1 MKKTVLVISLSV
13 LGLSAGEVSEFLYS
27 SMDGREKRPEWS
39 YYVPMP
45 DYDRLDASA
54 NYDRPGATDDQ
65 DRRMM
70 AVARNCTG
78 EDYARLFY
86 GNGWSFQV
94 RRALYER
101 ALDFYEPLNQVCRE
115 AYMDFRNIPCLPPGE
130 ARSRWNVWT
139 ARYGAPHLCR
149 IMFPVVAGRMY
160 CCTNAAPAILEA
172 YSDAIGHRV
181 TIPDA
186 SLAGCREYDSAT
198 NSYCLYPIGIA
209 IHRADDACEEFRH
222 FHNFCF
228 PIRRDFCEGFTTPSV
243 RSVTSW
249 NEFAAAFAGLKV
261 DAWAMGIDFGVP
273 GGSAEYVDAVLS
285 SDPDL
290 SGLSARVPKNSQR
303 LLAAY
308 LEARLGGDESADYTK
323 IRTWFES
330 DSVGR
335 KVL

>member
-1 MKKTVLVISLSV
+1 MTKTFLSISLSV
-13 LGLSAGEVSEFLYS
+13 PCLFGGEVSEFLYS
-27 SMDGREKRPEWS
+27 SMDGREKRPAWS
-39 YYVPMP
+39 YYVPMK

-54 NYDRPGATDDQ
+54 NYERPGATDDQ

-70 AVARNCTG
+70 EVARNCTG
-78 EDYARLFY
+78 EGYASLFY

-149 IMFPVVAGRMY
+149 IMFPVVTGRMFFN
-160 CCTNAAPAILEA
+160 TNAAPAILEA
-172 YSDAIGHRV
+172 FSDAIGHRV
-181 TIPDA
+181 TIPET

-209 IHRADDACEEFRH
+209 IHRSDDACEEFRH

-228 PIRRDFCEGFTTPSV
+228 PIRRDFCEGFETPGV
-243 RSVTSW
+243 RSITSW
-249 NEFAAAFAGLKV
+249 NEFTAAFAGLKV
-261 DAWAMGIDFGVP
+261 DAWAMGIDFGVA
-273 GGSAEYVDAVLS
+273 GGALSYVNAVMADDS
-285 SDPDL
+285 DL
-290 SGLSARVPKNSQR
+290 SKLSARVPKNSRR
-303 LLAAY
+303 LFAAFV
-308 LEARLGGDESADYTK
+308 EAMNGDGRNPDYRK
-323 IRTWFES
+323 IVDWFLS

>member
-13 LGLSAGEVSEFLYS
+13 LGLSGGEVSEFLYS
-27 SMDGREKRPEWS
+27 SMDGREKRQAWS
-39 YYVPMP
+39 YYVPMV
-45 DYDRLDASA
+45 DYDRLDASG

-70 AVARNCTG
+70 AVARECTG

-101 ALDFYEPLNQVCRE
+101 ALDFYEPMNQVCRE

-149 IMFPVVAGRMY
+149 IMFPVVTGRMY

-181 TIPDA
+181 TIPET
-186 SLAGCREYDSAT
+186 SLAGCLENDSAT
-198 NSYCLYPIGIA
+198 NSYCIYPIGIA
-209 IHRADDACEEFRH
+209 IHRAADACEEFRH

-228 PIRRDFCEGFTTPSV
+228 PIRRDFCEGFETPGV

-249 NEFAAAFAGLKV
+249 NEFTAAFAGLKV
-261 DAWAMGIDFGVP
+261 DAWAMGIDFGVA
-273 GGSAEYVDAVLS
+273 GGALSYVNAVMADDS
-285 SDPDL
+285 DL
-290 SGLSARVPKNSQR
+290 SKLSARVPKNSRR
-303 LLAAY
+303 LFAAFV
-308 LEARLGGDESADYTK
+308 EAMNGDERNPDYRK
-323 IRTWFES
+323 IVDWFLS

>member
-160 CCTNAAPAILEA
+160 FCTNAAPAILEA
-172 YSDAIGHRV
+172 YSGAIGHRV
-181 TIPDA
+181 TIPET
-186 SLAGCREYDSAT
+186 SLAGCREYDST
-198 NSYCLYPIGIA
+198 THSYCLYPIGIA

-222 FHNFCF
+222 FHNF
-228 PIRRDFCEGFTTPSV
+228 
-243 RSVTSW
+243 
-249 NEFAAAFAGLKV
+249 
-261 DAWAMGIDFGVP
+261 
-273 GGSAEYVDAVLS
+273 
-285 SDPDL
+285 
-290 SGLSARVPKNSQR
+290 
-303 LLAAY
+303 
-308 LEARLGGDESADYTK
+308 
-323 IRTWFES
+323 
-330 DSVGR
+330 
-335 KVL
+335 

>member
-13 LGLSAGEVSEFLYS
+13 LGLSGGEVSEFLYS
-27 SMDGREKRPEWS
+27 SMDGREKRPAWS
-39 YYVPMP
+39 YYVPMK

-86 GNGWSFQV
+86 GDGWSFQV

-115 AYMDFRNIPCLPPGE
+115 AYMDFRNIPCLPPGV

-160 CCTNAAPAILEA
+160 FCTNAAPAILEA
-172 YSDAIGHRV
+172 FSDAIGHRV
-181 TIPDA
+181 TIPET
-186 SLAGCREYDSAT
+186 SLAGCREYDSTT

-228 PIRRDFCEGFTTPSV
+228 PVRRDFCAGFETPGV

-249 NEFAAAFAGLKV
+249 NEFTAAFAGLKV
-261 DAWAMGIDFGVP
+261 DAWAMGIDFGVA
-273 GGSAEYVDAVLS
+273 GGALSYVNAVMADDS
-285 SDPDL
+285 DL
-290 SGLSARVPKNSQR
+290 SKLSARVPKNSRR
-303 LLAAY
+303 LFAAFV
-308 LEARLGGDESADYTK
+308 EAMNGDGRNPDYRK
-323 IRTWFES
+323 IVDWFMS

>member
-1 MKKTVLVISLSV
+1 
-13 LGLSAGEVSEFLYS
+13 
-27 SMDGREKRPEWS
+27 
-39 YYVPMP
+39 
-45 DYDRLDASA
+45 
-54 NYDRPGATDDQ
+54 
-65 DRRMM
+65 M

-160 CCTNAAPAILEA
+160 FCTNAAPAILEA
-172 YSDAIGHRV
+172 FSDAIGHRV
-181 TIPDA
+181 TIPET
-186 SLAGCREYDSAT
+186 SLAGCREYDSTT

-228 PIRRDFCEGFTTPSV
+228 PVRRDFCEGFTTPGV

-249 NEFAAAFAGLKV
+249 NEFTAAFAGLKV
-261 DAWAMGIDFGVP
+261 DAWAMGFDFGVA
-273 GGSAEYVDAVLS
+273 GGALSYVNAVMADDS
-285 SDPDL
+285 DL
-290 SGLSARVPKNSQR
+290 SKLSARVPKNSRR
-303 LLAAY
+303 LFAAFV
-308 LEARLGGDESADYTK
+308 EAMNGDGRNPDYRKIVDWFLSA
-323 IRTWFES
+323 
-330 DSVGR
+330 SVGR

>member
-13 LGLSAGEVSEFLYS
+13 LGLSGGEVSESLYS
-27 SMDGREKRPEWS
+27 SMDGREKRPAWS
-39 YYVPMP
+39 YYVPMK

-70 AVARNCTG
+70 AVARECTG

-101 ALDFYEPLNQVCRE
+101 ALDFYEPMNQVCRE

-149 IMFPVVAGRMY
+149 IMFPVVTGRMY
-160 CCTNAAPAILEA
+160 FCTNATPAILEA
-172 YSDAIGHRV
+172 FSDAIGHRV
-181 TIPDA
+181 TIPET
-186 SLAGCREYDSAT
+186 SLAGCLEYDSAT

-209 IHRADDACEEFRH
+209 IHRSDDACEEFRH

-228 PIRRDFCEGFTTPSV
+228 PIRRDFCEGFETPGV

-261 DAWAMGIDFGVP
+261 DAWAMGIDFGVA
-273 GGSAEYVDAVLS
+273 GGALSYVNAVMADDS
-285 SDPDL
+285 DL
-290 SGLSARVPKNSQR
+290 SKLSARVPKNSRR
-303 LLAAY
+303 LFAAFV
-308 LEARLGGDESADYTK
+308 EAMNGDGRNPDYRK
-323 IRTWFES
+323 IVDWFMS

>member
-27 SMDGREKRPEWS
+27 SMDGREKRPAWS

-70 AVARNCTG
+70 AVSMNCTG

-86 GNGWSFQV
+86 GDGWSFQV

-115 AYMDFRNIPCLPPGE
+115 AYMDFRNIPCLPPGV

-139 ARYGAPHLCR
+139 ERYGAPHLCR
-149 IMFPVVAGRMY
+149 IMFPVVTGRMFFN
-160 CCTNAAPAILEA
+160 TNAATAILEA
-172 YSDAIGHRV
+172 FSDAIGHRV

-186 SLAGCREYDSAT
+186 SLAGCREYDSTT

-228 PIRRDFCEGFTTPSV
+228 PIRRDFCEGFTTPGV

-261 DAWAMGIDFGVP
+261 DAWAMGIDFGVA
-273 GGSAEYVDAVLS
+273 GGALSYVNAVMADDS
-285 SDPDL
+285 DL
-290 SGLSARVPKNSQR
+290 SKLSARVPKNSRR
-303 LLAAY
+303 LFAAFV
-308 LEARLGGDESADYTK
+308 EAMNGDGRNPDYRK
-323 IRTWFES
+323 IVDWFMS

>member
-1 MKKTVLVISLSV
+1 MKTVLVISLSV
-13 LGLSAGEVSEFLYS
+13 LGLSGGEVSEFLYS
-27 SMDGREKRPEWS
+27 SMDGREKRPAWS
-39 YYVPMP
+39 YYVPMK

-54 NYDRPGATDDQ
+54 NYERPGATDDQ

-86 GNGWSFQV
+86 GNGWCFQV

-101 ALDFYEPLNQVCRE
+101 ALDFYEPMNQVCRE

-149 IMFPVVAGRMY
+149 IMFPVVTGRMY
-160 CCTNAAPAILEA
+160 FCTNATPAILEA
-172 YSDAIGHRV
+172 FSDAIGHRV
-181 TIPDA
+181 TIPET
-186 SLAGCREYDSAT
+186 SLAGCLEYDSAT

-209 IHRADDACEEFRH
+209 IHRSDDACEEFRH

-228 PIRRDFCEGFTTPSV
+228 PIRRDFCEGFTTTGV

-261 DAWAMGIDFGVP
+261 DAWAMGIDFGVA
-273 GGSAEYVDAVLS
+273 GGALSYVNAVMADDS
-285 SDPDL
+285 DL
-290 SGLSARVPKNSQR
+290 SKLSARVPKNSRR
-303 LLAAY
+303 LFAAFV
-308 LEARLGGDESADYTK
+308 EAMNGDGRNPDYRK
-323 IRTWFES
+323 IVDWFLS

>member
-1 MKKTVLVISLSV
+1 MRNTFLAISLSV
-13 LGLSAGEVSEFLYS
+13 PCLFGGEVSEYLYGT
-27 SMDGREKRPEWS
+27 MDGREKRQEWG
-39 YYVPMP
+39 YYVPMV

-101 ALDFYEPLNQVCRE
+101 ALDFYEPMNQVCRE

-130 ARSRWNVWT
+130 ARSRWDVWT

-149 IMFPVVAGRMY
+149 IMFPVVTGRMY

-172 YSDAIGHRV
+172 YSSAIGHKV
-181 TIPDA
+181 AIPEA
-186 SLAGCREYDSAT
+186 SLAGCCEYDSAT

-228 PIRRDFCEGFTTPSV
+228 PIRRDFCEGFETPGV

-249 NEFAAAFAGLKV
+249 NEFTAAFAGLKV
-261 DAWAMGIDFGVP
+261 DAWAMGIDFGVA
-273 GGSAEYVDAVLS
+273 GGALSYVNAVMADDS
-285 SDPDL
+285 DL
-290 SGLSARVPKNSQR
+290 SKLSARVPKNSQR
-303 LLAAY
+303 LFAAFV
-308 LEARLGGDESADYTK
+308 EAMNGEGRNPDYRK
-323 IRTWFES
+323 IVDWFLS

>member
-1 MKKTVLVISLSV
+1 M
-13 LGLSAGEVSEFLYS
+13 SEFLYS
-27 SMDGREKRPEWS
+27 SMDGREKRPAWS
-39 YYVPMP
+39 YYVPMK

-54 NYDRPGATDDQ
+54 NYERPGATDDQ

-70 AVARNCTG
+70 EVARNCTG
-78 EDYARLFY
+78 EGYASLFY

-160 CCTNAAPAILEA
+160 FCTNAAPAILEA
-172 YSDAIGHRV
+172 YSGAIGHRV
-181 TIPDA
+181 TIPET
-186 SLAGCREYDSAT
+186 SLAGCLGNDSAT
-198 NSYCLYPIGIA
+198 NSYCLYPIGLA

-228 PIRRDFCEGFTTPSV
+228 PIRRDFCEGFETPGV
-243 RSVTSW
+243 RSITSW
-249 NEFAAAFAGLKV
+249 NEFTAAFAGLKV
-261 DAWAMGIDFGVP
+261 DAWAMGIDFGVA
-273 GGSAEYVDAVLS
+273 GGALSYVNAVMADDS
-285 SDPDL
+285 DL
-290 SGLSARVPKNSQR
+290 SKLSARVPKNSRR
-303 LLAAY
+303 LFAAFV
-308 LEARLGGDESADYTK
+308 EAMNGDGRNPDYRK
-323 IRTWFES
+323 IVDWFLS

>member
-13 LGLSAGEVSEFLYS
+13 LGLSGGEVSEFLYS
-27 SMDGREKRPEWS
+27 SMDGREKRPAWS
-39 YYVPMP
+39 YYVPVK
-45 DYDRLDASA
+45 DYDRLDSSA
-54 NYDRPGATDDQ
+54 NYERPGATDDQ

-130 ARSRWNVWT
+130 ARSRWDVWT

-149 IMFPVVAGRMY
+149 IMFPIVAGRMY
-160 CCTNAAPAILEA
+160 FCTNAAPAILEA
-172 YSDAIGHRV
+172 FSDAIGHRV
-181 TIPDA
+181 TIPEA
-186 SLAGCREYDSAT
+186 SLAGCREYDSTT

-209 IHRADDACEEFRH
+209 IHRAADACEEFRH

-228 PIRRDFCEGFTTPSV
+228 PIRRDFCEGFETPGV

-249 NEFAAAFAGLKV
+249 NEFTAAFAGLKV
-261 DAWAMGIDFGVP
+261 DAWAMGIDFGVA
-273 GGSAEYVDAVLS
+273 GGALSYVNAVMADDS
-285 SDPDL
+285 DL
-290 SGLSARVPKNSQR
+290 SKLSACVPKNSRR
-303 LLAAY
+303 LFAAFV
-308 LEARLGGDESADYTK
+308 EAMNGDERNPDYRK
-323 IRTWFES
+323 IVDWFLS

>member
-1 MKKTVLVISLSV
+1 MRQTFLAISLSV
-13 LGLSAGEVSEFLYS
+13 LCLFGGEVSEFLYS
-27 SMDGREKRPEWS
+27 SMDGREKRQAWS
-39 YYVPMP
+39 YYVPMV
-45 DYDRLDASA
+45 DYDRLDASG
-54 NYDRPGATDDQ
+54 NYDRPGAADDQ

-70 AVARNCTG
+70 AVARECTG

-101 ALDFYEPLNQVCRE
+101 ALDFYEPMNQVCRE

-149 IMFPVVAGRMY
+149 IMFPVVTGRMY

-181 TIPDA
+181 TIPET
-186 SLAGCREYDSAT
+186 SLDGCLENDSAT
-198 NSYCLYPIGIA
+198 NSYCIYPIGIA

-222 FHNFCF
+222 FQNFCF
-228 PIRRDFCEGFTTPSV
+228 PIRRDFCEGFTTPGV

-261 DAWAMGIDFGVP
+261 DAWAMGIDFGVA
-273 GGSAEYVDAVLS
+273 GGALSYVNAVMADD
-285 SDPDL
+285 SDPSKL
-290 SGLSARVPKNSQR
+290 STRVPKNSQR
-303 LLAAY
+303 LFAAFV
-308 LEARLGGDESADYTK
+308 EAMNGDGRNPDYRK
-323 IRTWFES
+323 IVDWFLS

>member
-1 MKKTVLVISLSV
+1 
-13 LGLSAGEVSEFLYS
+13 
-27 SMDGREKRPEWS
+27 
-39 YYVPMP
+39 
-45 DYDRLDASA
+45 
-54 NYDRPGATDDQ
+54 
-65 DRRMM
+65 MM
-70 AVARNCTG
+70 AVARECTG

-101 ALDFYEPLNQVCRE
+101 ALDFYEPMNQVCRE

-149 IMFPVVAGRMY
+149 IMFPVVTGRMY
-160 CCTNAAPAILEA
+160 FCTNATPAILEA
-172 YSDAIGHRV
+172 FSDAIGHRV
-181 TIPDA
+181 TIPET
-186 SLAGCREYDSAT
+186 SLAGCLEYDCAT

-209 IHRADDACEEFRH
+209 IHRSDDACEEFRH

-228 PIRRDFCEGFTTPSV
+228 PIRRDFCEGFETPGV

-261 DAWAMGIDFGVP
+261 DAWAMGIDFGVA
-273 GGSAEYVDAVLS
+273 GGALSYVNAVMADDS
-285 SDPDL
+285 DL
-290 SGLSARVPKNSQR
+290 SKLSARVPKNSRR
-303 LLAAY
+303 LFAAFV
-308 LEARLGGDESADYTK
+308 EAMNGDGRNPDYRK
-323 IRTWFES
+323 IVDWFMS

>member
-1 MKKTVLVISLSV
+1 MRNTFLAISLSV
-13 LGLSAGEVSEFLYS
+13 PCLFGGEVSEYLYGT
-27 SMDGREKRPEWS
+27 MDGREKRQEWG
-39 YYVPMP
+39 YYVPMV

-101 ALDFYEPLNQVCRE
+101 ALDFYEPMNQVCRE

-130 ARSRWNVWT
+130 ARSRWDVWT

-149 IMFPVVAGRMY
+149 IMFPVVTGRMY

-172 YSDAIGHRV
+172 YSSAIGHKV
-181 TIPDA
+181 AIPEA

-228 PIRRDFCEGFTTPSV
+228 PIRRDFCEGFETPGV

-249 NEFAAAFAGLKV
+249 NEFTAAFAGLKV
-261 DAWAMGIDFGVP
+261 DAWAMGIDFGVA
-273 GGSAEYVDAVLS
+273 GGALSYVNAVIA
-285 SDPDL
+285 DDTDL
-290 SGLSARVPKNSQR
+290 STLSARVPKNSQR
-303 LLAAY
+303 LFAAFV
-308 LEARLGGDESADYTK
+308 EAMNGDGRNPDYRK
-323 IRTWFES
+323 IVDWFLS

>member
-1 MKKTVLVISLSV
+1 MIKTLLSISLSV
-13 LGLSAGEVSEFLYS
+13 PCLFGGEVSEFLYS
-27 SMDGREKRPEWS
+27 SMDGRETRPAWS

-45 DYDRLDASA
+45 DYHRLDPSA
-54 NYDRPGATDDQ
+54 NYDRPGAADGQ
-65 DRRMM
+65 NRRMM
-70 AVARNCTG
+70 SAALKCTG

-86 GNGWSFQV
+86 GVGWSFQV
-94 RRALYER
+94 RRALHER
-101 ALDFYEPLNQVCRE
+101 ALDFHEPVNQVCRD
-115 AYMDFRNIPCLPPGE
+115 ALMDYRNIPCLPPHS
-130 ARSRWNVWT
+130 AKSRFAIWT
-139 ARYGAPHLCR
+139 ARYRAPHLCKS
-149 IMFPVVAGRMY
+149 MYPVVTGRMFFN
-160 CCTNAAPAILEA
+160 TNAAPAILRA

-181 TIPDA
+181 SIPDS
-186 SLAGCREYDSAT
+186 SLSGCISMDART

-228 PIRRDFCEGFTTPSV
+228 PIRRDFCEGFETPGV
-243 RSVTSW
+243 YSVTSW
-249 NEFAAAFAGLKV
+249 NEFTAAFAGLKV
-261 DAWAMGIDFGVP
+261 DAWAMGFDFGVP
-273 GGSAEYVDAVLS
+273 GGAAEYVDAVLS

-308 LEARLGGDESADYTK
+308 LEARSGGDESADYTK

-330 DSVGR
+330 DSIGR